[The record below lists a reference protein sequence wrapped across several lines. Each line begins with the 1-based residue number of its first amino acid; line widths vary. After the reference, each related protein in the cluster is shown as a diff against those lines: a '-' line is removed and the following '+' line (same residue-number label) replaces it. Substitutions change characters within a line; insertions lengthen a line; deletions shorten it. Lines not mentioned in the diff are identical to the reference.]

1 MTDNGSRMD
10 RYTKVEKGVTHG
22 EGAYGVVYKGKDRI
36 TGDFVAMKKIRLE
49 LEDEGM
55 PSTALREISLL
66 KELQH
71 PNIVELKDVLQ
82 NDGRLYLIFE
92 FLDKDLKRFL
102 DSNEG
107 PLDRMLIKSYTYQ
120 MLRGLQFCH
129 ARGCMHRDLKPQN
142 LLVTKDGR
150 LKIADFGLARAF
162 CPPIRPLT
170 HEVVT
175 LWYRPPEILLG
186 SQTYAPPMDM
196 WAIGTILVEMQT
208 KKPMFPGDC
217 EIDELFKIFR
227 VLGTPNESVWAGVAS
242 LRDYQ
247 SIFPAW
253 PRLDLAQFAKGLEE
267 TGLDLLDQTLKYA
280 PNQRISAK
288 QALEHAYFDDL
299 DKDVI

>member
-1 MTDNGSRMD
+1 MD
-10 RYTKVEKGVTHG
+10 QRFSILEILFKV
-22 EGAYGVVYKGKDRI
+22 
-36 TGDFVAMKKIRLE
+36 
-49 LEDEGM
+49 
-55 PSTALREISLL
+55 
-66 KELQH
+66 
-71 PNIVELKDVLQ
+71 VLHIQ
-82 NDGRLYLIFE
+82 NSG
-92 FLDKDLKRFL
+92 
-102 DSNEG
+102 
-107 PLDRMLIKSYTYQ
+107 
-120 MLRGLQFCH
+120 FCH
-129 ARGCMHRDLKPQN
+129 LDLKPSNIFMN
-142 LLVTKDGR
+142 LTNRKTWDGST

-247 SIFPAW
+247 SIFPSW
-253 PRLDLAQFAKGLEE
+253 PRLELSKFAAGLEDS
-267 TGLDLLDQTLKYA
+267 GLDLLDKCLKYA

-288 QALEHAYFDDL
+288 QALDHAYFDDL

>member
-1 MTDNGSRMD
+1 M
-10 RYTKVEKGVTHG
+10 
-22 EGAYGVVYKGKDRI
+22 
-36 TGDFVAMKKIRLE
+36 
-49 LEDEGM
+49 
-55 PSTALREISLL
+55 IS
-66 KELQH
+66 
-71 PNIVELKDVLQ
+71 N
-82 NDGRLYLIFE
+82 YLSATPK
-92 FLDKDLKRFL
+92 LSWL
-102 DSNEG
+102 
-107 PLDRMLIKSYTYQ
+107 
-120 MLRGLQFCH
+120 
-129 ARGCMHRDLKPQN
+129 GC
-142 LLVTKDGR
+142 
-150 LKIADFGLARAF
+150 FGLARAF

-247 SIFPAW
+247 SIFPSW
-253 PRLDLAQFAKGLEE
+253 PRLELSKFAAGLEDS
-267 TGLDLLDQTLKYA
+267 GLDLLDKCLKYA

-288 QALEHAYFDDL
+288 QALDHAYFDDL

>member
-1 MTDNGSRMD
+1 MGATMD
-10 RYTKVEKGVTHG
+10 RYTKVEKGQTHG

-71 PNIVELKDVLQ
+71 PNIVALKDVLQ

-120 MLRGLQFCH
+120 MLRGLNFCH
-129 ARGCMHRDLKPQN
+129 ARGVMHRDLKPQN

-170 HEVVT
+170 HEVFT

-208 KKPMFPGDC
+208 
-217 EIDELFKIFR
+217 
-227 VLGTPNESVWAGVAS
+227 
-242 LRDYQ
+242 
-247 SIFPAW
+247 
-253 PRLDLAQFAKGLEE
+253 
-267 TGLDLLDQTLKYA
+267 
-280 PNQRISAK
+280 ISRCSRAT
-288 QALEHAYFDDL
+288 ARSTSCSRSSACW
-299 DKDVI
+299 

>member
-1 MTDNGSRMD
+1 MGIRFDVD
-10 RYTKVEKGVTHG
+10 VRYDVLDVVGQ
-22 EGAYGVVYKGKDRI
+22 GAYGVVYKGKDRI

-71 PNIVELKDVLQ
+71 PNIVALKDVLQ

-120 MLRGLQFCH
+120 MLRGLNFCH
-129 ARGCMHRDLKPQN
+129 ARGAMHRDLKPQN

-175 LWYRPPEILLG
+175 LWYRSPEILLG
-186 SQTYAPPMDM
+186 ARHYSTPVDM
-196 WAIGTILVEMQT
+196 WSVGCMFAEMARKQ
-208 KKPMFPGDC
+208 PLFPGDS
-217 EIDELFKIFR
+217 ELQQLLHIFKL
-227 VLGTPNESVWAGVAS
+227 LGTPSEQTWPGVS
-242 LRDYQ
+242 NLRDWHE
-247 SIFPAW
+247 FPQWRAQDFSKLI
-253 PRLDLAQFAKGLEE
+253 PQLDEHGI
-267 TGLDLLDQTLKYA
+267 DLLQKLLVYDPAK
-280 PNQRISAK
+280 RIHATD
-288 QALEHAYFDDL
+288 ALEHPYFDDV
-299 DKDVI
+299 DNSQHTM